1 MYKYIDIKNVTLTIL
16 GNQIKLRENST
27 MNYQLLNEMIVVVTV
42 QDPSGATVTSNLT
55 INVNNVNEPPQFSS
69 PVYYGEVKDGT
80 VKFNLRCTI

>member
-1 MYKYIDIKNVTLTIL
+1 
-16 GNQIKLRENST
+16 
-27 MNYQLLNEMIVVVTV
+27 MIVVVTV

-55 INVNNVNEPPQFSS
+55 INVNNVNESPQFSS

>member
-1 MYKYIDIKNVTLTIL
+1 
-16 GNQIKLRENST
+16 

-55 INVNNVNEPPQFSS
+55 INVNNVNESPQFSS

-80 VKFNLRCTI
+80 VEFNLRSTI

>member
-1 MYKYIDIKNVTLTIL
+1 
-16 GNQIKLRENST
+16 

-80 VKFNLRCTI
+80 VIYNLRYIA